1 MSLPGR
7 IAFKFR
13 ENKAW
18 VILAALILAVPCVA
32 AGSSAL
38 GLTLGT
44 YDAFNVLA
52 QTPSAQEPSKEFQK
66 GKEMGEAEARR
77 REERERDMQGLA
89 ERDPRVKAEL
99 AERARREQIEL
110 SARAT
115 MQAALVN
122 LARIPID
129 QAIQI
134 ATSQQP
140 GKVLACSLVGEHW
153 ESLGKLA
160 KDGKVLY
167 HTVIISGDEANPV
180 TTHVLINA
188 MDGTVFKTEKEERG
202 KERSREQ
209 RW

>member
-1 MSLPGR
+1 M
-7 IAFKFR
+7 
-13 ENKAW
+13 
-18 VILAALILAVPCVA
+18 ILAALILAVPCMA

-44 YDAFNVLA
+44 YEAFNA
-52 QTPSAQEPSKEFQK
+52 STQTPNAQEPSKEYQK
-66 GKEMGEAEARR
+66 GKELGEAEARR
-77 REERERDMQGLA
+77 REERERDMTALA
-89 ERDPRVKAEL
+89 ERDPGVKAEL
-99 AERARREQIEL
+99 AERARREQLEL

-122 LARIPID
+122 LAKIPMD
-129 QAIQI
+129 QSIQI
-134 ATSQQP
+134 ALSQQP

-153 ESLGKLA
+153 EAPGKLA
-160 KDGKVLY
+160 KDGRVLY

-188 MDGTVFKTEKEERG
+188 MDGTVLKTEKEERG

-209 RW
+209 SW